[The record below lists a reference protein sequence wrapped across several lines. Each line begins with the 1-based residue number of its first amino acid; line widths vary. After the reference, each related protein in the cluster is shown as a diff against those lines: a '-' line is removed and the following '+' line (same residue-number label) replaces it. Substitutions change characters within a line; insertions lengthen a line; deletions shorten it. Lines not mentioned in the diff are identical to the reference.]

1 MGETLSQKILARKAG
16 RKSVEVG
23 EIVEVQPDFTLTH
36 DNTAAIVG
44 TFFKIGVER
53 VFDPSRHVIVL
64 DHTVPA
70 PNEKNAANHVKI
82 REFVAAQG
90 IEHFFDVQHGVC
102 HQVLPEFGFA
112 RPGRLILGSD
122 SHTTTYGALG
132 AFSAGIGRSE
142 AAVIMATG
150 RMWLRVP
157 ETLQIHVTGEL
168 PEHVYPKDLI
178 LHVIGQIGSDG
189 ALYQAMHFWGP
200 AIEALDVPG
209 RLTLCNMAAEAGAKN
224 GYVEADAT
232 TAAWLEAIGA
242 GEYEAVCGDPD
253 APIAR
258 RVEVDGSALQPQIAK
273 PHTVDN
279 VCPVGDVAGTP
290 VQQALVGTCTNGR
303 LQDLQAAAA
312 VLEGRTVHPNTR
324 LLVFP
329 ASRRVYQAAVAD
341 GTLLTLSKAGAVIM
355 NPGCGPCL
363 GAHEGVLAPGEA
375 CISTANRNFRGRM
388 GSREAAVYLGSP
400 ATVAASAITG
410 QITDPRSL

>member
-23 EIVEVQPDFTLTH
+23 EIVEVEPDFTLTH
-36 DNTAAIVG
+36 DNTAAISG
-44 TFFKIGVER
+44 TFHKIGVEK
-53 VFDPSRHVIVL
+53 VHAPSRHVVVL

-70 PNEKNAANHVKI
+70 PTEKNAASHVKI

-90 IEHFFDVQHGVC
+90 IEHFFDVHHGVC

-157 ETLQIHVTGEL
+157 ETLQIHVTGKL
-168 PEHVYPKDLI
+168 PAHVYPKDLI
-178 LHVIGQIGSDG
+178 LYVIGQIGADG
-189 ALYQAMHFWGP
+189 ALYQAMHFCGP
-200 AIEALDVPG
+200 GIEALDVPG

-224 GYVEADAT
+224 GYVEPDAI
-232 TAAWLEAIGA
+232 TAAWLTAIGA
-242 GEYEAVCGDPD
+242 GDYDAVVGDPD
-253 APIAR
+253 APVAR
-258 RVEVDGSALQPQIAK
+258 RVEVDGASLEPQVAK

-279 VCPVGDVAGTP
+279 VCSVTEVAGTP
-290 VQQALVGTCTNGR
+290 VQQALLGTCTNGR
-303 LQDLQAAAA
+303 LEDLRAAAA
-312 VLEGRTVHPNTR
+312 VLAGRQVHPNTR

-329 ASRRVYQAAVAD
+329 ASRRVYQAALAD
-341 GTLLTLSKAGAVIM
+341 GTLLALSQAGAVIM

-363 GAHEGVLAPGEA
+363 GAHEGVLAPNEA

-388 GSREAAVYLGSP
+388 GSREASVYLGSP
-400 ATVAASAITG
+400 ATVAASAVAG